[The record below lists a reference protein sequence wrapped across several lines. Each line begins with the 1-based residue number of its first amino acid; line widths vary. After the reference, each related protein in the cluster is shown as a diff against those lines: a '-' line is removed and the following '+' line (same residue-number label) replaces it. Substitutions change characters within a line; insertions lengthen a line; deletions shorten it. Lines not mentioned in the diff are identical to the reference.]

1 MPPLETSGDAARGRT
16 LFGKECAGCHQV
28 RGQGGALGPDLTAI
42 GATRSREAL
51 TTALREP
58 SAAVALGFR
67 SVKFC
72 AGGELVEGVVK
83 GEDAF
88 SLQVVT
94 VDGELEAFLKR
105 GLSELERSGQSL
117 MPVFDESRLSDAAL
131 EDLLAY
137 LGTLRGR
144 NYP

>member
-1 MPPLETSGDAARGRT
+1 
-16 LFGKECAGCHQV
+16 
-28 RGQGGALGPDLTAI
+28 
-42 GATRSREAL
+42 
-51 TTALREP
+51 LR
-58 SAAVALGFR
+58 
-67 SVKFC
+67 

-88 SLQVVT
+88 SVQVVT
-94 VDGELEAFLKR
+94 VDGELAAFLKR
-105 GLSELERSGQSL
+105 ELSELERGAESL

-144 NYP
+144 N